1 MGNEGKDGEIMESQ
15 NVTEALNECN
25 NLSKN
30 IMDEVEAILMSNDI
44 KYDKNGDFEIV
55 IKDSNKDEVRE
66 KLSGLTDV
74 EDHQMKLLLQITESN
89 NNVFIRQKFN

>member
-1 MGNEGKDGEIMESQ
+1 MGNERKDGEIMESQ

>member
-1 MGNEGKDGEIMESQ
+1 MESQ

>member
-1 MGNEGKDGEIMESQ
+1 MESQ

-66 KLSGLTDV
+66 KLSVLTDV